1 MNTKNKVG
9 FIIVA
14 VVFVGWTLF
23 SLFGG
28 IIGLTKAGYTEP
40 DLAAEEGKL
49 CEVKVDFAVEAYT
62 ITHTLNILI
71 PTGKEHLY
79 FCGSGGDSVQL
90 LVKERESWYNENF
103 NSHGLAK
110 YPVTVT
116 GEVKKMDSQFK
127 KDLADINNEISELGY
142 SISTTK
148 YLSATYKTKYTL
160 ELISALVN
168 IAAAAVMIV
177 MIKRGSGV
185 KIGLVLCIIA
195 VVFMAFVMLCA
206 DTV

>member
-40 DLAAEEGKL
+40 NLAAEEGKL

-90 LVKERESWYNENF
+90 LVKARESWYNENF